1 LRQLVVQLHVSSYP
15 FVFPTEVEESLAIA
29 L

>member
-1 LRQLVVQLHVSSYP
+1 VQLHVSSYP